1 MASIEGM
8 RFFGSTFVDRT
19 HYKMHGITDQY
30 NRTFKVLR
38 VSVINRCN
46 LGCMYCVE
54 HGDDAAAFRTQQQSS
69 NLPANELVSIIA
81 ELHKLLD
88 LETVRLT
95 GGEP

>member
-1 MASIEGM
+1 
-8 RFFGSTFVDRT
+8 
-19 HYKMHGITDQY
+19 MHGIKDQY

-46 LGCMYCVE
+46 FGCMYCVE
-54 HGDDAAAFRTQQQSS
+54 HGDDAAAFREQQKS
-69 NLPANELVSIIA
+69 NNIPAHELVAIIV

-95 GGEP
+95 GGRAFAIS